1 MGRAAEEGEMRPP
14 LRYRAAVVIC
24 KVLNICVKM
33 PHFGVVFSQCEK
45 TVSSNLIQSKAD
57 KIFSRIFC
65 TVSHFSISGMI
76 G

>member
-1 MGRAAEEGEMRPP
+1 MRPP
-14 LRYRAAVVIC
+14 LHDRAAQVIC

-33 PHFGVVFSQCEK
+33 PHLGAVFSQCEK
-45 TVSSNLIQSKAD
+45 TLSSHRIQFKAD
-57 KIFSRIFC
+57 KKFSRIFC